1 MVTVRLTGGA
11 RGWRGGLAWRVRWDR
26 DRDRAFGGPG
36 GTRGSGGSSVGQGVP
51 RGGGFGGTWGSPVG
65 QAVPGGGVAWAAG
78 GPRMGQEFREGA
90 LGNLGVP
97 CGAGGPIWGFWGSRG
112 LPGKQRHREAPPPHP
127 LPQGWGVPRVGTGP
141 VGAHQRPAGPG
152 GAGVAVGSC

>member
-1 MVTVRLTGGA
+1 
-11 RGWRGGLAWRVRWDR
+11 
-26 DRDRAFGGPG
+26 
-36 GTRGSGGSSVGQGVP
+36 
-51 RGGGFGGTWGSPVG
+51 
-65 QAVPGGGVAWAAG
+65 
-78 GPRMGQEFREGA
+78 MGQEFREGA
-90 LGNLGVP
+90 LGNLGVL

>member
-11 RGWRGGLAWRVRWDR
+11 RGWRGGLAWRVRRDR

-65 QAVPGGGVAWAAG
+65 QAVPGGGSCVG
-78 GPRMGQEFREGA
+78 S
-90 LGNLGVP
+90 
-97 CGAGGPIWGFWGSRG
+97 WGS
-112 LPGKQRHREAPPPHP
+112 PY
-127 LPQGWGVPRVGTGP
+127 
-141 VGAHQRPAGPG
+141 
-152 GAGVAVGSC
+152 GAGVP